1 MPASF
6 FECVFCVIKF
16 LVGTETGW
24 AMLRDFM
31 TKHVSFFVMAASA
44 ASLYFSNI
52 FLSVSLGAQD
62 YGKYALFISII
73 AVANGFG
80 FLGLDQALVRTARS
94 SGSDSLVINR
104 RLLRFALL
112 AGLGFVVSATSYG
125 VYGIGLPGVSL
136 GVSVLATILGLAG
149 YAYGRVVRAYGFSQF
164 AHGGARIVFF
174 LCVLLLSQIKFG
186 YEDVAWCYA
195 VSSVAVGVFV
205 VYVFSKSRFEADT
218 LERSDI
224 WSFAIGYFFSM
235 LIMNFIGFADRFVIQ
250 EALGLEKAAAFFFYS
265 NIYIYPFSLLAS
277 YVGFK
282 ELSKYKQSFT
292 MADFHRD
299 LGKSFRVAVGVAL
312 LCCASD
318 YIGSIVLG
326 GFKFSLSVEEKILM
340 VVLGSGRI
348 LYSALSAVLGAVVEA
363 KSLNLVNGFTFLA
376 IACSWVALGF
386 SEKTMVVILALFVG
400 VWLARSVAVYA
411 VVWHASRR
419 SS

>member
-1 MPASF
+1 
-6 FECVFCVIKF
+6 
-16 LVGTETGW
+16 
-24 AMLRDFM
+24 MLRDFL
-31 TKHVSFFVMAASA
+31 TKHISFLVMAASA
-44 ASLYFSNI
+44 AALYFSNI
-52 FLSVSLGAQD
+52 FLSVNLGAQD
-62 YGKYALFISII
+62 YGKYGLFVSIV

-80 FLGLDQALVRTARS
+80 FLGLDQALVRTART
-94 SGSDSLVINR
+94 SGRDSLMIDR
-104 RLLRFALL
+104 RLFRFALL
-112 AGLGFVVSATSYG
+112 AGLGFFICATSYG
-125 VYGIGLPGVSL
+125 VYGIGLPGLSL

-174 LCVLLLSQIKFG
+174 VCVLLLSQLNFG

-195 VSSVAVGVFV
+195 ASSMTVGLFV
-205 VYVFSKSRFEADT
+205 VYVFSKSSFESD
-218 LERSDI
+218 LVERSDI
-224 WSFAIGYFFSM
+224 LSFAVGYFFSM

-250 EALGLEKAAAFFFYS
+250 DALGLEKAAAFFFYS

-282 ELSKYKQSFT
+282 ELSKYKQSFS

-299 LGKSFRVAVGVAL
+299 LGKSFRVAVGVAV
-312 LCCASD
+312 LCCSSD
-318 YIGSIVLG
+318 YFGSILLG
-326 GFKFSLSVEEKILM
+326 GFKFSLSLEEKMLM
-340 VVLGSGRI
+340 VLLGSGRI

-376 IACSWVALGF
+376 IACSWIALGF
-386 SEKTMVVILALFVG
+386 LEQTVVVILALFVG

-411 VVWHASRR
+411 VVWHASLGASK